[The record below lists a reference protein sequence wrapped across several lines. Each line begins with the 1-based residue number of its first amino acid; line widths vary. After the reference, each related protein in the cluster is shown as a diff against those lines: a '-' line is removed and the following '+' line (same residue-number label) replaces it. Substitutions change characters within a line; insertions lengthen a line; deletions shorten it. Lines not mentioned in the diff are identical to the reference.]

1 MDVDC
6 ETRVS
11 LRKEQFQGYASFGA
25 LPMAD
30 IPNLELGQRSRRNVQ
45 HGDIIEPGDEPCAG
59 KRARRRW
66 HDDFDANASRHI
78 L

>member
-1 MDVDC
+1 
-6 ETRVS
+6 
-11 LRKEQFQGYASFGA
+11 
-25 LPMAD
+25 MAD